1 MSITDCVNER
11 TIRKTQLDSAASP
24 AAQRGANPSTGKH
37 IHLRVKTIICSITQL
52 GPQPSSDQ
60 CFTSAA
66 VAPLQYRLFP
76 QCNAAAHK
84 VVRKRCA
91 VKNQLFPENMD
102 EVPVVKADLSIP
114 DLREI
119 VTQEVKPRQKVSPQ
133 VKQSDGDDV
142 HISCGV
148 PLGIS
153 FRNRCL
159 FSYPS

>member
-1 MSITDCVNER
+1 MSVTDRLNQR
-11 TIRKTQLDSAASP
+11 TIGKTQLDSTASP

-37 IHLRVKTIICSITQL
+37 IHLRVKTVICRIT
-52 GPQPSSDQ
+52 PSSDQ

-76 QCNAAAHK
+76 ECNAAAHK

-91 VKNQLFPENMD
+91 VKNQPFPENMD
-102 EVPVVKADLSIP
+102 EVPVVKADLSVP
-114 DLREI
+114 DLCEI

-133 VKQSDGDDV
+133 VKQNDGDDV

-159 FSYPS
+159 FSHPS

>member
-1 MSITDCVNER
+1 MSITDRVNER

-24 AAQRGANPSTGKH
+24 AAQRGANPSTGEH
-37 IHLRVKTIICSITQL
+37 IHVRVKTIIWRIT
-52 GPQPSSDQ
+52 PSPDQ

-76 QCNAAAHK
+76 ECNAAAHK

-102 EVPVVKADLSIP
+102 KVPVVEADLSIP

-119 VTQEVKPRQKVSPQ
+119 VTQEVKARQKVCPQ
-133 VKQSDGDDV
+133 VK
-142 HISCGV
+142 
-148 PLGIS
+148 
-153 FRNRCL
+153 
-159 FSYPS
+159 